1 MLFDRSKTISAST
14 ALGIV
19 THDKHSG
26 PKAAECTHVKPRLFV
41 FASWKSERR
50 VFWSLGTI
58 EQPSGVKISG
68 LPDKSEVKD

>member
-26 PKAAECTHVKPRLFV
+26 PKAAGRVYPCQAQALRLRILE
-41 FASWKSERR
+41 ERA
-50 VFWSLGTI
+50 
-58 EQPSGVKISG
+58 KG
-68 LPDKSEVKD
+68 LLVPWHD